1 MKFWDSSAIVPLLIA
16 ETSSQRMQD
25 LYSED
30 AVIVAWWATAVECA
44 GAISR
49 LEREESLDQRAVNEG
64 FRRLT
69 ELQREWQEIEPSE
82 LLRSQAIR
90 LLRVHQLR
98 ASDSLQLAAAI
109 VTTNNRPKSME
120 FVCLDTRLILAAE
133 REGFSVISA

>member
-16 ETSSQRMQD
+16 ETSSERMQEF
-25 LYSED
+25 YSED

-44 GAISR
+44 SAISR
-49 LEREESLDQRAVNEG
+49 LERDESLDQRAVNEG
-64 FRRLT
+64 FRRLA

-82 LLRSQAIR
+82 FLRSQAIR

-98 ASDSLQLAAAI
+98 AADALQLAAAI
-109 VTTNNRPKSME
+109 VTTNNRPKSLE

-133 REGFSVISA
+133 REGFSVTSA